1 MLGNSDGS
9 VNTRFGIIRELFT
22 SFSLRLF
29 FFNSTSNII
38 EIPFKKGRKTDP
50 SLINIVRHVTERIDA
65 DGNFQIKVF
74 SQRQIDQGEEVTIT
88 YINLLR
94 STMERNAKLEYAWHF
109 RCQCLRCQ
117 DPHELGTNIGKE
129 I

>member
-1 MLGNSDGS
+1 MGRLIPDSVLFGNYLPPSAF
-9 VNTRFGIIRELFT
+9 VF
-22 SFSLRLF
+22 SFLIVLQILLKF
-29 FFNSTSNII
+29 HL
-38 EIPFKKGRKTDP
+38 KKGRKTDP

>member
-1 MLGNSDGS
+1 MGRLIPDS
-9 VNTRFGIIRELFT
+9 VTRELFT
-22 SFSLRLF
+22 SFSLLLF
-29 FFNSTSNII
+29 FFKSTLNII

-50 SLINIVRHVTERIDA
+50 SLINIVRHVTERIDD

>member
-1 MLGNSDGS
+1 MKFL
-9 VNTRFGIIRELFT
+9 
-22 SFSLRLF
+22 SLSGDPVCF
-29 FFNSTSNII
+29 KSTLNII
-38 EIPFKKGRKTDP
+38 EIPFKKGRKTNP
-50 SLINIVRHVTERIDA
+50 SLINIVRHVTERIDD